1 MSYPVYDIRS
11 LKHTYNNRTVLDI
24 AHLSIQKSS
33 IIGLVGP
40 NGSGKSTLLRI
51 LGLIENPTEGTIRF
65 NGYQVEPFSSK
76 ARFLVTL
83 LPQEPFLMKRSIYN
97 NVSYGLKLRG
107 NVNDIPSRVKESL
120 FTVGLSYEKYA
131 QRPWYALSGGEM
143 QRVALASRL
152 ILKPQVL
159 LLDEPTAN
167 VDAHSELLIKETSLS
182 TRKTSGTTLVIAS
195 HDMQW
200 LYEICDK
207 VLHLFQG
214 KIYESGQ
221 ETFIYGPWQQMG
233 DRKWGKELSDGQILY
248 VTEPP
253 RKDAIAVIKA
263 LPITESI
270 VDVRKKAADLHGT
283 ISRLS
288 LEKNSGRVF
297 MTVLVGD
304 LRLTMKLPFQNNY
317 SDVFPGKKISIR
329 YRLDLLNWI

>member
-1 MSYPVYDIRS
+1 MPYPIYDIRS
-11 LKHTYNNRTVLDI
+11 LKHTYASRTVLDI
-24 AHLSIQKSS
+24 DHLSIKKSS

-40 NGSGKSTLLRI
+40 NGSGKSTLLKI
-51 LGLIENPTEGTIRF
+51 LGLIEKPTEGIIRF

-83 LPQEPFLMKRSIYN
+83 LPQEPFLMKRSVYC

-120 FTVGLSYEKYA
+120 FTVGLSYEEYA

-152 ILKPQVL
+152 ILKPQIL

-182 TRKTSGTTLVIAS
+182 ARKTSGTTLVIAS

-221 ETFIYGPWQQMG
+221 ETFVYGPWQQMDDG
-233 DRKWGKELSDGQILY
+233 KWGKALSDGQVLY
-248 VTEPP
+248 VTEPT

-263 LPITESI
+263 LPITDSI
-270 VDVRKKAADLHGT
+270 VDLSADLHGT

-288 LEKNSGRVF
+288 LEKKSGQVF
-297 MTVLVGD
+297 MTVLVGN
-304 LRLTMKLPFQNNY
+304 LRLTMKLPFQKKY
-317 SDVFPGKKISIR
+317 SDLFPGKKISIR
-329 YRLDLLNWI
+329 YRLDLVNWI

>member
-1 MSYPVYDIRS
+1 LSYPIYDIRS
-11 LKHTYNNRTVLDI
+11 LKHTYNNRPVLDI
-24 AHLSIQKSS
+24 DHLSIKKSS

-51 LGLIENPTEGTIRF
+51 LGLIENPTEGSIRF

-83 LPQEPFLMKRSIYN
+83 LPQESFLMKRSVYN
-97 NVSYGLKLRG
+97 NVSYGLKLRD
-107 NVNDIPSRVKESL
+107 NINDIPSRVKESL
-120 FTVGLSYEKYA
+120 NIVGLSYEKYA

-182 TRKTSGTTLVIAS
+182 VRKTSGTTLVIAS

-221 ETFIYGPWQQMG
+221 ETFVYGPWQQMDDG
-233 DRKWGKELSDGQILY
+233 KWGKELSDGQVLY
-248 VTEPP
+248 VTKPP
-253 RKDAIAVIKA
+253 RKDAIAVIKV
-263 LPITESI
+263 LPITKNI
-270 VDVRKKAADLHGT
+270 VDAGEKAPDLHGT

-288 LEKNSGRVF
+288 LEKNSGQIF
-297 MTVLVGD
+297 MTILVGD
-304 LRLTMKLPFQNNY
+304 FRLTMKLPFQQNY